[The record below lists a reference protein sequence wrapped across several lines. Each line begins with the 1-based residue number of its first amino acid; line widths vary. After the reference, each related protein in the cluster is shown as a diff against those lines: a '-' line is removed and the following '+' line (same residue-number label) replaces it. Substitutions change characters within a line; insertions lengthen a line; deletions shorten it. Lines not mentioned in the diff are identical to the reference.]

1 MGKEFIDQELEFAAK
16 SSVRPAKQ
24 FITGEY
30 LYPFVWYTKKTC
42 S

>member
-1 MGKEFIDQELEFAAK
+1 MGKEFIDQELEFA
-16 SSVRPAKQ
+16 AKQ